1 MTSVS
6 IKDFWDFV
14 EVFDYPSDEN
24 YDKLRNTR
32 ENYSKKEIIRFRNM
46 FENMKNMVMAIQ
58 EMLEEET
65 PIGISKDEFSTY
77 VISKGKDTFESIM
90 KSSNNKKKLLE
101 FILDLFL
108 LIKMGYHIFRKS
120 FGNISWIFR
129 VIIRIEIL
137 VTNCWATAGY
147 ISLIFSI
154 IQFLKIL

>member
-24 YDKLRNTR
+24 YDRVAKYLR

-90 KSSNNKKKLLE
+90 KSSNKKKKLLE
-101 FILDLFL
+101 FIRSLPLDKNGLP
-108 LIKMGYHIFRKS
+108 HIPES

-129 VIIRIEIL
+129 
-137 VTNCWATAGY
+137 
-147 ISLIFSI
+147 SS
-154 IQFLKIL
+154 